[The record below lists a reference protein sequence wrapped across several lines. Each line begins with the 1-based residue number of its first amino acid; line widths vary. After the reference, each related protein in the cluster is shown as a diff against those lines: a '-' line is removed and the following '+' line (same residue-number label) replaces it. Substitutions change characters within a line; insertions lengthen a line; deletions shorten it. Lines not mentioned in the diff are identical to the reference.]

1 MPIIASAKKKM
12 RQDKKRT
19 VRNKL
24 KKDAIHGLLKNMRR
38 APSVETLAK
47 ASSALDKAVKT
58 QYIHP
63 NKAARLKSRMAKL
76 MVAAK

>member
-19 VRNKL
+19 ARNKV
-24 KKDAIHGLLKNMRR
+24 KKDNIKALVKNMRR
-38 APSVETLAK
+38 TPSVEALSQ

-63 NKAARLKSRMAKL
+63 NKAARLKSRLSKL
-76 MVAAK
+76 IVAAK